1 MKSDSISA
9 SSAPSSRNMATRN
22 RTRPLET
29 VYAFRP
35 VHLPPGK
42 EANKTF
48 RRPPGANARRRGS
61 FWASPSPSSRIACS
75 SEAMTSSISIRS
87 WTSLSRK
94 ISATAGRI
102 AVRDVTPPKRLA
114 SSRPRR
120 PGACGAE
127 AGVDSCA
134 RSVTNHGALPR
145 VLVVSLAPAADGAK
159 YASALGVVTSMS
171 QARPLN
177 VGLIGLGTVGSQIA
191 ERMLTWGPQLS
202 RRAGVELCLQK
213 VLVRD
218 VTKRR
223 TIDISPDLLTADPDA
238 ILDDPK
244 VEVVMEVAG
253 GDEPMRS
260 YIERAIQAGKHVI
273 TPNKVVMAKH
283 GPQLLG
289 PAAEKNV
296 DVYFEAAVGGGIP
309 LISTF
314 RTDLQANR
322 IESVSAVI
330 NGTTNYVLGRM
341 ASQGMT
347 MADALRE
354 AQDAGYAEADPTDD
368 IGGYDATY
376 KLAILASIAYEI
388 KVRPNEIYREGIEG
402 VEPVDFRYARE
413 LGFAIKLIAHTQRHP
428 GRIEARVHPAMVSL
442 DHPLARVEGA
452 ENAVFVEGDLV
463 GKVLLMGQGAGG
475 RPTASA
481 VVGDLIDLARSIRR
495 GVQSRPSFSFDDRI
509 GVVPIG
515 EVKTRAYY
523 RIRVDD
529 RPGVLAAIGQVFAEE
544 GVSISSFIQK
554 AAWSHDMTA
563 ELVVTTHP
571 SLDASLQK
579 ARERM
584 ERLEPVHAVSSF
596 LRVF

>member
-1 MKSDSISA
+1 M
-9 SSAPSSRNMATRN
+9 
-22 RTRPLET
+22 
-29 VYAFRP
+29 
-35 VHLPPGK
+35 
-42 EANKTF
+42 
-48 RRPPGANARRRGS
+48 
-61 FWASPSPSSRIACS
+61 
-75 SEAMTSSISIRS
+75 
-87 WTSLSRK
+87 LS
-94 ISATAGRI
+94 
-102 AVRDVTPPKRLA
+102 
-114 SSRPRR
+114 
-120 PGACGAE
+120 
-127 AGVDSCA
+127 
-134 RSVTNHGALPR
+134 
-145 VLVVSLAPAADGAK
+145 
-159 YASALGVVTSMS
+159 
-171 QARPLN
+171 
-177 VGLIGLGTVGSQIA
+177 
-191 ERMLTWGPQLS
+191 WGPQLS
-202 RRAGVELCLQK
+202 RRAGVELCLRK
-213 VLVRD
+213 VLVRE
-218 VTKRR
+218 VSKRR
-223 TIDISPDLLTADPDA
+223 TIEISNDVLTADPADV
-238 ILDDPK
+238 LDDPAI
-244 VEVVMEVAG
+244 EVVIEVAG

-273 TPNKVVMAKH
+273 TANKVVMARH
-283 GPQLLG
+283 GPELLDQ
-289 PAAEKNV
+289 AAEKNV

-322 IESVSAVI
+322 IEAVSAVI

-354 AQDAGYAEADPTDD
+354 AQEAGYAEADPTDD

-388 KVRPNEIYREGIEG
+388 KVRPDDIYREGIEG
-402 VEPVDFRYARE
+402 IEPIDFRYARE

-428 GRIEARVHPAMVSL
+428 GRIEARVHPAMVPL

-463 GKVLLMGQGAGG
+463 AHVLLVGQGAGG

-509 GVVPIG
+509 GVIPIG

-523 RIRVDD
+523 RIRVADQ
-529 RPGVLAAIGQVFAEE
+529 PGVLAAIGQVFAEE

-554 AAWSHDMTA
+554 DAWSHDQTA

-571 SLDASLQK
+571 SLDASLQR

-584 ERLEPVHAVSSF
+584 ARLEPVHAVSSF

>member
-1 MKSDSISA
+1 
-9 SSAPSSRNMATRN
+9 
-22 RTRPLET
+22 
-29 VYAFRP
+29 
-35 VHLPPGK
+35 
-42 EANKTF
+42 
-48 RRPPGANARRRGS
+48 
-61 FWASPSPSSRIACS
+61 
-75 SEAMTSSISIRS
+75 
-87 WTSLSRK
+87 
-94 ISATAGRI
+94 
-102 AVRDVTPPKRLA
+102 
-114 SSRPRR
+114 
-120 PGACGAE
+120 
-127 AGVDSCA
+127 
-134 RSVTNHGALPR
+134 
-145 VLVVSLAPAADGAK
+145 
-159 YASALGVVTSMS
+159 MS
-171 QARPLN
+171 TTRPLN
-177 VGLIGLGTVGSQIA
+177 VGLIGLGTVGSQVA
-191 ERMLTWGPQLS
+191 ERMLSWGPQLS
-202 RRAGVELCLQK
+202 RRAGVELCLK
-213 VLVRD
+213 RVLVRD
-218 VTKRR
+218 RTKRR
-223 TIDISPDLLTADPDA
+223 SIEIAADLLTTDPSA
-238 ILDDPK
+238 ILDDTSI
-244 VEVVMEVAG
+244 EVLVEVAG

-273 TPNKVVMAKH
+273 TANKVVMAKH
-283 GPQLLG
+283 GPELLDQ
-289 PAAEKNV
+289 AVEKNV

-314 RTDLQANR
+314 RTDLQANK
-322 IESVSAVI
+322 IERVSAVI

-341 ASQGMT
+341 ASGSTMT
-347 MADALRE
+347 DAIRE
-354 AQDAGYAEADPTDD
+354 AQEAGYAEADPTDD
-368 IGGYDATY
+368 IGGFDAAY
-376 KLAILASIAYEI
+376 KLAILGSIAYEI
-388 KVRPNEIYREGIEG
+388 KVRPDEIYREGIEG

-428 GRIEARVHPAMVSL
+428 GRVEARVHPAMIPL

-463 GKVLLMGQGAGG
+463 GQVLLVGQGAGG

-509 GVVPIG
+509 GVIPIG

-529 RPGVLAAIGQVFAEE
+529 RAGVLAAIGQVFAEE

-554 AAWSHDMTA
+554 DAWSHDQTA

-584 ERLEPVHAVSSF
+584 AQLEPVRTVSSF